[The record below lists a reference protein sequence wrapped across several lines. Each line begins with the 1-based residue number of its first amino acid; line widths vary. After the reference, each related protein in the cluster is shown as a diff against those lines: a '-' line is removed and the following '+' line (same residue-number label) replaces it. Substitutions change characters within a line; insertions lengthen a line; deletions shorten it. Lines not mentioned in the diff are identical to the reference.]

1 MNKIISLT
9 TITLNSMESYTK
21 ANKLLDDG
29 WILLETTKN
38 FSLLLGATKDTK
50 MANFE
55 GLGVR
60 YDE

>member
-1 MNKIISLT
+1 
-9 TITLNSMESYTK
+9 MESYTK

-55 GLGVR
+55 GLGVQ
-60 YDE
+60 YD

>member
-1 MNKIISLT
+1 
-9 TITLNSMESYTK
+9 MESYTK

-50 MANFE
+50 MVNFE

-60 YDE
+60 YD